1 MCENATRAWMLG
13 RGPLRRVPRLGRL
26 RVLGVLCAIGVFAV
40 PAWAGQE
47 GVMLLVSTVFAEGA
61 AIPARYTCD
70 GDDVSPPL
78 AWEGAPAGTRGYA
91 LVCDDPD
98 APVGV
103 WDHWILFN
111 IPAAATGLPEAMPAD
126 PIQPLGTVAQ
136 KAAHGLNSWRRT
148 GYGGPCPP
156 SGTHRYYFTLYALD
170 TVLPLKAGV
179 RKADLVRA
187 MEGHILAQARLM
199 GRYARR

>member
-1 MCENATRAWMLG
+1 M
-13 RGPLRRVPRLGRL
+13 RLT
-26 RVLGVLCAIGVFAV
+26 
-40 PAWAGQE
+40 
-47 GVMLLVSTVFAEGA
+47 STAFVEGA
-61 AIPARYTCD
+61 AIPARFTCD
-70 GDDVSPPL
+70 GEDVSPPL
-78 AWEGAPAGTRGYA
+78 AWDGVPEGTQRFA

-111 IPAAATGLPEAMPAD
+111 IPGTATGLPEAMPAD
-126 PIQPLGTVAQ
+126 AIQPLGTVAQ
-136 KAAHGLNSWRRT
+136 KAAHGLNSWGRT

-170 TVLPLKAGV
+170 TQLPLKAGV

-187 MEGHILAQARLM
+187 MEGHILGQARLL